1 VAEVDLERAAE
12 LREREVMY
20 VERLEHDR
28 RAALEVVG
36 DAFHVCRPGEA
47 GRAPRHSGR
56 VRRDRDLLAFLD
68 DANSRVAQA
77 GRGDEA
83 LGLGL
88 REQVVEPALLVARDD
103 ERPALPVR
111 IEEPVGV
118 DRGDAAR

>member
-1 VAEVDLERAAE
+1 MDVQ
-12 LREREVMY
+12 
-20 VERLEHDR
+20 RLQHDR
-28 RAALEVVG
+28 RSALEVVG
-36 DAFHVCRPGEA
+36 DAFDVRCTREA

-83 LGLGL
+83 LGLAL
-88 REQVVEPALLVARDD
+88 REQVVEPARLVARDD

-111 IEEPVGV
+111 IEEPVRV
-118 DRGDAAR
+118 DRRDAAR